1 MVLVSIN
8 ALRRFLGWENV
19 QWSALNNLNFIRNLR
34 LKLELLNFR
43 IFLNLEYI
51 MLLTTGTL

>member
-8 ALRRFLGWENV
+8 ALRPFLGWENV